1 MESIWQK
8 TSKPVSKPTLTGD
21 ISTEIA
27 VIGGGLSGILTAH
40 YLAEAGREVVVLEAR
55 RVGSGQSGHTTAK
68 ITAQH
73 GLCYARLLERYGEE
87 TARAY
92 AAANLQAVTLYRR
105 LVDSLSIP
113 CDFEEAPSFL
123 YTCQDARIL
132 EAEAEAYRV
141 LGLDGGLATETG
153 LPFPVAG
160 ALRLNGQARFHPLKF
175 LYRLAAPLRIY
186 EHTRV
191 LAVQDGTLTTD
202 RGAVHAEKVVFAC
215 HFPFVNHPGYYFMR
229 MHQERSYCIALQ
241 GAQSLAGTY
250 LGVDEDGLSFRQA
263 GRYLLVGGGTHRTG
277 GNRQGGQFERL
288 EARARALWPESTV
301 AARWSA
307 QDCMPMDGIPYIG
320 AFSAD
325 TPGWFV
331 ATGFRKWGMTSA
343 MAAARVLSAQVQG
356 KKAEFG
362 ALFSP
367 QRFRPSASAVQLF
380 RDTAEAAQGISRTAF
395 GLPRVEVDTLP
406 PGHGGIVSVKG
417 EKLGVYKAKNG
428 EIFAVDPRCPH
439 LGCQLEWNPDSLSW
453 ECPCHGSRFDFRGHL
468 LDGPAQSGLTCEK
481 GG

>member
-8 TSKPVSKPTLTGD
+8 TSQPVSKPTLTDD

-40 YLAEAGREVVVLEAR
+40 YLAEAGREVVVLEAD
-55 RVGSGQSGHTTAK
+55 RVGSGQTGHTTAK

-73 GLCYARLLERYGEE
+73 GLCYAQLLERYGEE

-92 AAANLQAVTLYRR
+92 AAANLQVVTMYRK

-113 CDFEEAPSFL
+113 CDFEEAPSVL
-123 YTCQDARIL
+123 YTCQGAGRL
-132 EAEAEAYRV
+132 AAEAEAYRV
-141 LGLDGGLATETG
+141 LGLDGGLTTETG
-153 LPFPVAG
+153 LPFPVTG

-175 LYRLAAPLRIY
+175 LYRIAAPLRIY

-191 LAVQDGTLTTD
+191 LTVQDGTLTTD

-241 GAQSLAGTY
+241 GVQPLAETY
-250 LGVDEDGLSFRQA
+250 LGIDEDGLSFRQA
-263 GRYLLVGGGTHRTG
+263 GKYLLVGGGTHRTG
-277 GNRQGGQFERL
+277 ENRQGGQFERL
-288 EARARALWPESTV
+288 EARARMLWPGCTI
-301 AARWSA
+301 AAHWSA
-307 QDCMPMDGIPYIG
+307 QDCIPMDGIPYIG
-320 AFSAD
+320 SFSAD
-325 TPGWFV
+325 TPEWFV

-343 MAAARVLSAQVQG
+343 MAAARVLTAQIQG
-356 KKAEFG
+356 ETAEFG
-362 ALFSP
+362 TLFSP
-367 QRFRPSASAVQLF
+367 QRFRPSASAAQLF
-380 RDTAEAAQGISRTAF
+380 RDTAEAARGISRTAF
-395 GLPRVEVDTLP
+395 GLPRAAADALP
-406 PGHGGIVSVKG
+406 PGHGGIVSVQG

-428 EIFAVDPRCPH
+428 DIFAIDPRCPH

-453 ECPCHGSRFDFRGHL
+453 ECPCHGSRFDFRGRL
-468 LDGPAQSGLTCEK
+468 LDGPAQSRLICEK
-481 GG
+481 G

>member
-8 TSKPVSKPTLTGD
+8 TSQPVSKPTLTGD

-27 VIGGGLSGILTAH
+27 IIGGGLTGILTAH
-40 YLAEAGREVVVLEAR
+40 YLTGAGREVTVLEAR
-55 RVGSGQSGHTTAK
+55 RVGSGQTGHTTAK

-73 GLCYARLLERYGEE
+73 GLCYAQLLKQHGEE

-92 AAANLQAVTLYRR
+92 AAANLQAVTLYRQ

-123 YTCQDARIL
+123 YTCRDAGAL
-132 EAEAEAYRV
+132 TAEAEAYRV
-141 LGLDGGLATETG
+141 LGLDGGLTTETG

-160 ALRLNGQARFHPLKF
+160 ALRLDGQARIHPLKF

-191 LAVQDGTLTTD
+191 LTVQDGTLTTEHS
-202 RGAVHAEKVVFAC
+202 AVHAEKVVFAC

-229 MHQERSYCIALQ
+229 MHQERSYCIAVQ
-241 GAQSLAGTY
+241 GAQPLEGTY
-250 LGVDEDGLSFRQA
+250 LGIDEDGLSFRQA
-263 GRYLLVGGGTHRTG
+263 GKFLLVGGGTHRTG
-277 GNRQGGQFERL
+277 DNRQGGQFANL
-288 EARARALWPESTV
+288 EARAQELWPECKI

-320 AFSAD
+320 AFSSE
-325 TPGWFV
+325 TPNWFV
-331 ATGFRKWGMTSA
+331 ATGFQKWGMTSA
-343 MAAARVLSAQVQG
+343 MAAARLLTAQIQG
-356 KKAEFG
+356 EPAESG

-367 QRFRPSASAVQLF
+367 QRFRPSASAAQLF
-380 RDTAEAAQGISRTAF
+380 RDTAEAARGISRTAF
-395 GLPRVEVDTLP
+395 GLPRAVADALP
-406 PGHGGIVSVKG
+406 PGHGGIVSVQG

-428 EIFAVDPRCPH
+428 DTFAIDPRCPH

-453 ECPCHGSRFDFRGHL
+453 ECPCHGSRFDYCGRL
-468 LDGPAQSGLTCEK
+468 LDGPAQSGLACEK
-481 GG
+481 G